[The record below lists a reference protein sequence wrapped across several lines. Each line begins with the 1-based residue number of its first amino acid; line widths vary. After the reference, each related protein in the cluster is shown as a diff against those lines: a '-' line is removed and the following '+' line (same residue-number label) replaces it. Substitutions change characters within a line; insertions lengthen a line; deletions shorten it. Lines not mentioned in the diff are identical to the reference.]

1 MFAKL
6 GAVAF
11 AARAKTK
18 RDILEDRKFIKDIT
32 KFSRINE
39 NFIEKSKFLYFQN
52 ISYKHVDFFRHMPYF
67 CTLYQLLFILCGQKA

>member
-18 RDILEDRKFIKDIT
+18 LDILEDRK
-32 KFSRINE
+32 
-39 NFIEKSKFLYFQN
+39 
-52 ISYKHVDFFRHMPYF
+52 
-67 CTLYQLLFILCGQKA
+67 ILKN

>member
-18 RDILEDRKFIKDIT
+18 RDILEDRK
-32 KFSRINE
+32 
-39 NFIEKSKFLYFQN
+39 
-52 ISYKHVDFFRHMPYF
+52 
-67 CTLYQLLFILCGQKA
+67 ILKN

>member
-18 RDILEDRKFIKDIT
+18 RDILEDRK
-32 KFSRINE
+32 
-39 NFIEKSKFLYFQN
+39 NFNY
-52 ISYKHVDFFRHMPYF
+52 
-67 CTLYQLLFILCGQKA
+67 LLIFYY

>member
-11 AARAKTK
+11 AARSKTK
-18 RDILEDRKFIKDIT
+18 RDILEDRKIFKKIK

-39 NFIEKSKFLYFQN
+39 NFI
-52 ISYKHVDFFRHMPYF
+52 
-67 CTLYQLLFILCGQKA
+67 

>member
-18 RDILEDRKFIKDIT
+18 RDILEDRKSLEI
-32 KFSRINE
+32 
-39 NFIEKSKFLYFQN
+39 
-52 ISYKHVDFFRHMPYF
+52 
-67 CTLYQLLFILCGQKA
+67 

>member
-18 RDILEDRKFIKDIT
+18 RDILEDRKFIIYLNNN
-32 KFSRINE
+32 SRINE
-39 NFIEKSKFLYFQN
+39 DFINKSKFLHF
-52 ISYKHVDFFRHMPYF
+52 
-67 CTLYQLLFILCGQKA
+67 